1 MGLSSAQLA
10 EYLNTARS
18 EDLTNQMTDNS
29 MLLRLLQKYA
39 SNAIQDIQNKYAPEK
54 ERIRSEI
61 EGLDKKESRLE
72 YEDLINELKELK
84 DEEEAEIEAVEEAIA
99 QKEEEMNLENDM
111 LETQLEA
118 VEADGEMIDGFL
130 ETAVQSFGY
139 FQ

>member
-18 EDLTNQMTDNS
+18 EDLTNQMTENS

-39 SNAIQDIQNKYAPEK
+39 SNAIQDIQNNYAPEK
-54 ERIRSEI
+54 ERIRNEI
-61 EGLDKKESRLE
+61 ESLDKKESRLE

-99 QKEEEMNLENDM
+99 QKEEEINLENDM

-118 VEADGEMIDGFL
+118 VEADGEMIDGFI
-130 ETAVQSFGY
+130 ETAVESFGY